1 MENGGTKVAIH
12 EDERQVKMNVLIF
25 SPFARIAQH
34 SIPEATVIGELR
46 RAGHNVMT
54 ITCGEALR
62 GQCVTL
68 DALGRQNASDA
79 VVSMT
84 CRECVACGGTL
95 HPDALLLADLIDVD
109 RAQIKEKIKNA
120 MIGLGPGNFMDFKY
134 DDLQIGRL
142 AAYQHMINF
151 KKFTEQISE
160 EEFPKFAREVENC
173 LTVLFALDAFSK
185 KQLFAPDVVMTYNS
199 LYSVNAVFCAFFARK
214 GTKIY
219 SLHAGAN
226 LRSFYDTMLLMPD
239 NTFRYLKMLIENYN
253 ANNVTLTEKDAKHVI
268 SHFKELSLGRSAFA
282 YSKKADHNSAPDI
295 RQKFKVNANSK
306 ILLAAMSSYDER
318 FSAEFCGHLAKSQ
331 DSVFGSQID
340 WVKWLVDWA
349 RSRNDVHLIIRLHP
363 REFPNKRE
371 GVQSLHALQVLEA
384 LKDLPSNVSVNVP
397 SDNLSL
403 YDIAREVDVALT
415 AWSSVGKELMLLGIP
430 LVLFTS
436 DSQWFPASLAR
447 CAADKAEYRQM
458 LEDALNARWSVQTSM
473 NILKW
478 YVHEMCHNTY
488 SLTTR
493 LSAARK
499 SGILDLIFRVFNKF
513 LGPHVLLRLRVGRVS
528 NAVLFR
534 AAIESDKLRSEVL
547 KPSTSS
553 AIRSDL
559 EGALG
564 SLPMLGEIM
573 FGRDRKRWPKRFG
586 DMLARGY
593 HDLNHL

>member
-1 MENGGTKVAIH
+1 VAIH

-25 SPFARIAQH
+25 SPFPRIVQH

-84 CRECVACGGTL
+84 CRECVACGETL

-214 GTKIY
+214 GAKIY

-282 YSKKADHNSAPDI
+282 YSKKADHNSTPDI
-295 RQKFKVNANSK
+295 RQKFRVNANSK

-384 LKDLPSNVSVNVP
+384 LKDLPNNVSINVP
-397 SDNLSL
+397 ADNLSL

-430 LVLFTS
+430 LVMFTS
-436 DSQWFPASLAR
+436 DSQWFPSSLAS
-447 CAADKAEYRQM
+447 CASSSSEYANMIEKAMAEG
-458 LEDALNARWSVQTSM
+458 WSIRNSIGV
-473 NILKW
+473 LKW
-478 YVHEMCHNTY
+478 LVYETRHNTY
-488 SLTTR
+488 ELSTR
-493 LSAARK
+493 LSPAGRLWPTE
-499 SGILDLIFRVFNKF
+499 IVFRVFKKF
-513 LGPHVLLRLRVGRVS
+513 LGPDFGVNLRVGRILNSDTFLSALVTGKLKS
-528 NAVLFR
+528 QLQRHSRVGKMDSDFAVAHRQLQ
-534 AAIESDKLRSEVL
+534 
-547 KPSTSS
+547 
-553 AIRSDL
+553 
-559 EGALG
+559 ALG
-564 SLPMLGEIM
+564 TIM
-573 FGRDRKRWPKRFG
+573 FGRNRSRWPSKFIG
-586 DMLARGY
+586 L
-593 HDLNHL
+593 LQLK